1 MEDIWKDIEGYEGL
15 YQVSNLGRVKSL
27 ERLVTQRPGVTYT
40 RPEQIIKHNSGAK
53 LKGYPN
59 LNLCRNGRV
68 VNALIHRLVAQAF
81 IPNPDNKRCINHI
94 DGDKNNF
101 KISNI
106 EWVTHSENTKHAFR
120 TGLQKQNYVFGTG
133 HGMSKLDDV
142 SVRVIREAYAEN
154 KWSYQ
159 QIANYF
165 KMGQAAIRNIVIKR
179 TWKHV

>member
-1 MEDIWKDIEGYEGL
+1 MKEIWKDIEGYEGL

-27 ERLVTQRPGVTYT
+27 ERLVTPRPGVAYT
-40 RPEQIIKHNSGAK
+40 RPEQIIKHNYGSK
-53 LKGYPN
+53 IKGYPN
-59 LNLCRNGRV
+59 LNLCRDGRV

-120 TGLQKQNYVFGTG
+120 TGLQKQNHVFGTG
-133 HGMSKLDDV
+133 HGMSKMNGLYV
-142 SVRVIREAYAEN
+142 QVIRETYASN
-154 KWSYQ
+154 MGSQ
-159 QIANYF
+159 RSIAEYF
-165 KMGQAAIRNIVIKR
+165 KVAQATIRNIIIRK
-179 TWKHV
+179 TWSHI